1 MITSFSNI
9 KSLPDSDTKNPIW
22 KKVIRFGDQPPVMV
36 AVIHESIVQDLH
48 INENTWF
55 EEIPTSQGIFLK
67 ISPKIEVSYDS
78 KISQCSESL
87 GRSKIDKEQ
96 N

>member
-1 MITSFSNI
+1 MIISSSNI
-9 KSLPDSDTKNPIW
+9 KNSSSNIKNLTDSNTRNPIW

-55 EEIPTSQGIFLK
+55 EEIPTSEGIFLK
-67 ISPKIEVSYDS
+67 ISS
-78 KISQCSESL
+78 KEI
-87 GRSKIDKEQ
+87 G
-96 N
+96 